1 MTQNARQV
9 LEDCRQALEEIKDG
23 VMGRQWR
30 IRWVAAVTLLRTVGY
45 VLDKVDGLSDPLLK
59 QIIDKEWEKLKR
71 MNPQPTIFGEFI
83 EAERNNI
90 IHEYKFMAGQGVTVH
105 AAIVSVDL
113 KTGHQTSGPSL
124 PTLYHYTIN
133 EGPYKGRDQRE
144 LLQEAID
151 WWEEYLDRIDKVYH
165 ERKTLQGS

>member
-1 MTQNARQV
+1 
-9 LEDCRQALEEIKDG
+9 
-23 VMGRQWR
+23 
-30 IRWVAAVTLLRTVGY
+30 VAAVTLLRTVGY
-45 VLDKVDGLSDPLLK
+45 VLDKVDSLSDPLLK
-59 QIIDKEWEKLKR
+59 QIIDKEWEKPK
-71 MNPQPTIFGEFI
+71 PTIFGKFI

-90 IHEYKFMAGQGVTVH
+90 IHEYKFMAGQGVTICPGIIH
-105 AAIVSVDL
+105 ADL

-144 LLQEAID
+144 LIQEAID